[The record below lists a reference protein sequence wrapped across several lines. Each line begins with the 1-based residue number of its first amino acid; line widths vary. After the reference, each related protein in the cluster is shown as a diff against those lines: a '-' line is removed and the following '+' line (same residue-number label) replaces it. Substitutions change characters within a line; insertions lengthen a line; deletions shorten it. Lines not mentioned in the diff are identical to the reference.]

1 MSVRRIA
8 FVVIGMIAWLL
19 YLKYEHSVNITNFS
33 QPWSVFA
40 ATEHYWPTLWVFL
53 SLTGVAFFFV
63 RKD

>member
-1 MSVRRIA
+1 MSVRRIT

-19 YLKYEHSVNITNFS
+19 YLKYDHSVTITNFL

-40 ATEHYWPTLWVFL
+40 ETEHYWPTLWVFL